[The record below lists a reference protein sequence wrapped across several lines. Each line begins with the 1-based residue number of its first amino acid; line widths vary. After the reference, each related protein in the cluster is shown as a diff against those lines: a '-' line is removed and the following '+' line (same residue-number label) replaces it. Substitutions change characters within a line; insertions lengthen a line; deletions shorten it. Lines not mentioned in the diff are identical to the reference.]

1 MGKTVNKDISK
12 NFSGKYNQ
20 KHFDL
25 AKKFAADPLNTASKR
40 KILKTEE
47 AEGDLI
53 RNKISNKITNN
64 LFQNNSQIEE
74 SIEIPQERSL
84 SPEKRQLK
92 MIT

>member
-12 NFSGKYNQ
+12 NFSSKYNQ

-25 AKKFAADPLNTASKR
+25 AKKFAADALNTASKR
-40 KILKTEE
+40 KILKAEE
-47 AEGDLI
+47 GEGDLI